1 MNTASAFIDLL
12 KEWPPEK
19 VRGMIAAGTAGGV
32 ARALNAAGRFDPA
45 ALAALLSPAAEPQLE
60 SLARSSARWTR
71 QRFGRA
77 VQFFVPLYVSNYCC
91 NGCRYCGFNRE
102 TADTRRRALS
112 LDEAEAEARCL
123 SAQGFSHIL
132 LVSGDDRRNT
142 PPQYFADLAR
152 RIRRRFASIQ
162 IEIYSLAQ
170 DEYDLLARSGV
181 DGVTM
186 FQESYNRAV
195 YADFHPYGP
204 KRDYANRIDSIERAA
219 RSGMTFLGLGAL
231 LGINDW
237 REETFYLGLHADYL
251 QRRYW
256 RSSVSISF
264 PRMRP
269 AHGSEPAAFPV
280 SDAALVQI
288 MCALRVQLP
297 DVIMTLSTREL
308 PGFRERLVRLAV
320 TKMSAGA
327 KTTPG
332 GYTDATSAEAQF
344 EVADKR
350 PLREVA
356 AAIAAAGFDPVMK
369 DWDRSYDPAADNTAA
384 RAASAGAAATRREAA
399 PC

>member
-1 MNTASAFIDLL
+1 MKSITNFSALL
-12 KEWPPEK
+12 QTWPPAS
-19 VRGMIAAGTAGGV
+19 VRELIASCTADDAV
-32 ARALNAAGRFDPA
+32 RALNASGKFTPHN
-45 ALAALLSPAAEPQLE
+45 LAALVSPAAEPLLE
-60 SLARSSARWTR
+60 NLARCSASWTR

-91 NGCRYCGFNRE
+91 NGCRYCGFNQA
-102 TADTRRRALS
+102 TSNSVRRALT
-112 LDEAEAEARCL
+112 LDEAVSEAECL
-123 SAQGFSHIL
+123 SAQGFAHIL
-132 LVSGDDRRNT
+132 LVSGEDRKNT

-152 RIRRRFASIQ
+152 RIRHRFASIQ
-162 IEIYSLAQ
+162 VEIYSLSSA
-170 DEYDLLARSGV
+170 EYKLLAASGV

-186 FQESYNRAV
+186 FQETYNPAV
-195 YADFHPYGP
+195 YADYHMSGP
-204 KRDYANRIDSIERAA
+204 KRDYDNRIDSIERAA
-219 RSGMTFLGLGAL
+219 QSGMTFLGLGSL

-256 RSSVSISF
+256 RSAVSISF

-269 AHGSEPAAFPV
+269 AHGGDPAAYPV
-280 SDAALVQI
+280 SDSALVQL

-297 DVIMTLSTREL
+297 DVIMTLSTRES
-308 PGFRERLVRLAV
+308 PGFREQLVKLAV

-350 PLREVA
+350 PLREVSDS
-356 AAIAAAGFDPVMK
+356 IAAAGFDPVMK
-369 DWDRSYDPAADNTAA
+369 DWDREYDL
-384 RAASAGAAATRREAA
+384 G
-399 PC
+399 